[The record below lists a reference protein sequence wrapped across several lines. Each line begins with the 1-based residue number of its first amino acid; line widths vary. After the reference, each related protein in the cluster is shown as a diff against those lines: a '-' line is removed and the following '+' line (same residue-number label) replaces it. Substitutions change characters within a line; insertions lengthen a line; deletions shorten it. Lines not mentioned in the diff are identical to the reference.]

1 MERED
6 DHWALAVTS
15 RCLQEDLGFGP
26 EDVARPI
33 DELAQQRQ
41 IVQDFHRQRSQL
53 PIGQETIQG
62 LTTRIVAYSLHS
74 GPDRAVTWHDRNLGL
89 VWLLAAAF
97 HRSGKADDAYPY
109 FVRLDLEGRLLP
121 TEDDFL
127 RFTSLQARDIATSL
141 LADVPDMIAAA
152 KNTPERILS
161 GVVGGRIGVRLVYE
175 ADDPPMLT
183 VAISQRL
190 WPGQMQMPADWLIRV
205 AAAFLPN
212 TPAEELSYAW
222 DLGGHELLADE
233 VAFCDF
239 AR

>member
-1 MERED
+1 
-6 DHWALAVTS
+6 
-15 RCLQEDLGFGP
+15 
-26 EDVARPI
+26 
-33 DELAQQRQ
+33 
-41 IVQDFHRQRSQL
+41 
-53 PIGQETIQG
+53 
-62 LTTRIVAYSLHS
+62 
-74 GPDRAVTWHDRNLGL
+74 
-89 VWLLAAAF
+89 
-97 HRSGKADDAYPY
+97 
-109 FVRLDLEGRLLP
+109 LDLEGRLLP

-127 RFTSLQARDIATSL
+127 RFTSLQAHDIATSL

-152 KNTPERILS
+152 KNTPERILD